1 MARLCIILGVC
12 IAGVTGEDNVTLPV
26 ATTLPHASLPRIQ
39 EEAQRSESNSPLY
52 LSSIVCRRWLRPLV
66 KQGQKGEHPDS
77 HGFRG
82 ENTCG

>member
-39 EEAQRSESNSPLY
+39 EEAQRSESIVEPHQRSD
-52 LSSIVCRRWLRPLV
+52 SIVETQNHRHRPSRS
-66 KQGQKGEHPDS
+66 E
-77 HGFRG
+77 
-82 ENTCG
+82 